1 MRARRGA
8 RLTMRL
14 GGTVEDKALRRACPK
29 CEAAIGHRCVRIV
42 AGTGERIPVKR
53 IHPERKE
60 EGDGRG

>member
-1 MRARRGA
+1 
-8 RLTMRL
+8 MRL
-14 GGTVEDKALRRACPK
+14 GGSVEDKALRRACPK

-60 EGDGRG
+60 EGDGR